1 MVNNM
6 VGGMGGGVSLD
17 RNLGNMMDPMVDLH
31 TNLVNNRGSSN
42 SNWGNMSISS
52 MGNSRSSIG
61 MMGNSRGGMGNNRSS
76 IGSMGN
82 SWGSNSMSSRV
93 NTSYQT
99 MAKSKTVS
107 ISKNLSISISFSL
120 SNRGSKAATNQR
132 K

>member
-1 MVNNM
+1 MS
-6 VGGMGGGVSLD
+6 GGVSLD
-17 RNLGNMMDPMVDLH
+17 RNLGDMMDPMVDLY

-61 MMGNSRGGMGNNRSS
+61 MMGNNRGSMGNNRGSIGSVGNSWGSIGGMGNSWGS
-76 IGSMGN
+76 IGMMGN

-107 ISKNLSISISFSL
+107 ISKN
-120 SNRGSKAATNQR
+120 
-132 K
+132 

>member
-1 MVNNM
+1 
-6 VGGMGGGVSLD
+6 
-17 RNLGNMMDPMVDLH
+17 MVDLH
-31 TNLVNNRGSSN
+31 TNLV

-52 MGNSRSSIG
+52 MGNSRSSIC
-61 MMGNSRGGMGNNRSS
+61 MMGNNISSMGNSWGG

-120 SNRGSKAATNQR
+120 SNRGSKAATNQG
-132 K
+132 KNNKEFHLDLC

>member
-1 MVNNM
+1 
-6 VGGMGGGVSLD
+6 
-17 RNLGNMMDPMVDLH
+17 MMDLMVDLH

-42 SNWGNMSISS
+42 SNWGNMSIGS
-52 MGNSRSSIG
+52 MGNNRGS
-61 MMGNSRGGMGNNRSS
+61 MGNNRGGMGNNRGGIGSMGNSWGS

-120 SNRGSKAATNQR
+120 SHRGSKAATNQR
-132 K
+132 KNNKEFHLETC

>member
-1 MVNNM
+1 
-6 VGGMGGGVSLD
+6 
-17 RNLGNMMDPMVDLH
+17 MMDPMVDLY

-42 SNWGNMSISS
+42 SNWGNMSRSS
-52 MGNSRSSIG
+52 MGNNRGSMGNYRCGIGSMGNSWGSIG
-61 MMGNSRGGMGNNRSS
+61 M
-76 IGSMGN
+76 MGN

-132 K
+132 KNNKEFHLDPC

>member
-1 MVNNM
+1 
-6 VGGMGGGVSLD
+6 
-17 RNLGNMMDPMVDLH
+17 MDPMVDLH

-52 MGNSRSSIG
+52 MGNSRGS
-61 MMGNSRGGMGNNRSS
+61 MGNNRGSMGNNRSS

-93 NTSYQT
+93 STSYQT

-107 ISKNLSISISFSL
+107 ISKNLSISISFRL
-120 SNRGSKAATNQR
+120 SNRGSRAATNHR
-132 K
+132 KNNKEFHLDPCLDFRQQSPC